1 MLFKQLVTGS
11 NGKWDDYIN
20 HQFVHELMNGTLSP
34 HKFKHY
40 IEQDFQYLEAYNKC
54 FKVIERECENQ
65 FEQMY
70 FKKSIAVETELSMYH
85 QYEIEFPKL
94 QSSITTMNYVNYLN
108 QIMVD
113 QDHLA
118 KLVAIAPCIIGYGM
132 IGQKLAQIDLKQINN
147 YFKPWIEV
155 YQSTEFTWAV
165 KDLID
170 IINKYQVS
178 EKELLLLQQI
188 FNNVCQFEIAF
199 FNQALAISKPQ
210 VLTIA
215 GSDCS
220 GGAGIQ
226 ADIKSISANGGY
238 AASVITAITAQ
249 NTQGVSAIYDLKPE
263 VIRTQLKAIFN
274 DLSIKVIK
282 IGMIANKE
290 IMQLISEEIPNNIP
304 VVLDPVMVAKDKTLL
319 ITEDAIN
326 ELQHYLLPKAYLI
339 TPNIE
344 EAQVLLREEITDV
357 ESMQKACIQ
366 LAELGCEN
374 ILLKGG
380 HLTTK
385 QLVDVLYA
393 DGKFYLFEKTRI
405 ETKDTHGTGCSLSS
419 AIATNLAKGDKL
431 KSAVEKAINY
441 VYNGIV
447 LNYQVGLGCSPI
459 NHFHEK
465 CGGYYE

>member
-20 HQFVHELMNGTLSP
+20 HHFVHELMNGTLSP
-34 HKFKHY
+34 YKFKHY
-40 IEQDFQYLEAYNKC
+40 VEQDFQYLESYNKC
-54 FKVIERECENQ
+54 FKVLENQSTNQ
-65 FEQMY
+65 FEQEY
-70 FKKSIAVETELSMYH
+70 FKKSIAVESELSMYH
-85 QYEIEFPKL
+85 RYEIELTKL
-94 QSSITTMNYVNYLN
+94 QPSTTTMNYINYLN

-118 KLVAIAPCIIGYGM
+118 KLIAIAPCIIGYGM
-132 IGQKLAQIDLKQINN
+132 IGQKIAEINMQEIN
-147 YFKPWIEV
+147 SYFIPWIEV
-155 YQSTEFTWAV
+155 YQSTEFNWAV
-165 KDLID
+165 KDLIA
-170 IINKYQVS
+170 IINNYQVT
-178 EKELLLLQQI
+178 EVELVKLQQI
-188 FNNVCQFEIAF
+188 FDNVCQLEITF
-199 FNQALAISKPQ
+199 FNQALAIAKPQ

-249 NTQGVSAIYDLKPE
+249 NTQGVNAIYELEPE
-263 VIRTQLKAIFN
+263 IIQTQLKAIFN

-290 IMQLISEEIPNNIP
+290 IMQLISKELPSDIP

-319 ITEDAIN
+319 ITKEAIN
-326 ELQHYLLPKAYLI
+326 ELQHYLISKADLI

-344 EAQVLLREEITDV
+344 EAQVLLDKEIVDV
-357 ESMQKACIQ
+357 ESMQEACIE
-366 LAELGCEN
+366 LTKLGCKN
-374 ILLKGG
+374 VLLKGG
-380 HLTTK
+380 HLTSK

-393 DGKFYLFEKTRI
+393 KDQFYLFAKTRI

-419 AIATNLAKGDKL
+419 AIATNLAKGYKL
-431 KSAVEKAINY
+431 ECAVEKAINY
-441 VYNGIV
+441 VYDGIV
-447 LNYQVGLGCSPI
+447 LNYQIGSGCSPI
-459 NHFHEK
+459 NHFHQK
-465 CGGYYE
+465 CGGAYE